1 MLIPL
6 VCAEVKD
13 TGVNIMKV
21 GVNNRAKIGVK
32 TQNLAW
38 GLKKDRAFPPPP
50 KCSNFGSDLLS
61 VLMCFDY

>member
-13 TGVNIMKV
+13 TGVNTMKV

-38 GLKKDRAFPPPP
+38 GLKKDRAFPPP
-50 KCSNFGSDLLS
+50 KKMLKLWFRLAFCTN
-61 VLMCFDY
+61 VL